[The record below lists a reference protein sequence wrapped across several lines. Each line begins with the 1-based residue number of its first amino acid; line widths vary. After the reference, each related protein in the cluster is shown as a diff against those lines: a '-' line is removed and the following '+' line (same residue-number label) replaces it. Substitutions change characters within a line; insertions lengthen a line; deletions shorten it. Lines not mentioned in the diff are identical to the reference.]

1 MWCPPLD
8 GPTLLRE
15 WPVVGGEHCRRWW
28 RWCAKCGRS
37 CPLFAPA
44 PNSLGRKRATTW
56 RCWWPRCGGGWTSIG
71 ELLFVICCPMYLL
84 PYVLVALCIDL
95 LTDHPLSRHRGVKD
109 WDVEN
114 PASIRMVGGHG
125 RICSLVLNIFRRCLH
140 SGAVGLA
147 LLFHRGGEDDDDDE
161 GGEEEEEEEEGGGKE
176 EVCRRVGSLVSKMG
190 EAMPFNAFLPHPLQL
205 PRSAIGQVLADMVEH
220 AVAMVGGGGTGGGA
234 GGGTGGGAGGGAR
247 ERRKTA
253 VWVLQAIC
261 GESFCFVCL
270 FGPICPICPI
280 YRPSD

>member
-1 MWCPPLD
+1 
-8 GPTLLRE
+8 
-15 WPVVGGEHCRRWW
+15 V
-28 RWCAKCGRS
+28 S
-37 CPLFAPA
+37 CY
-44 PNSLGRKRATTW
+44 
-56 RCWWPRCGGGWTSIG
+56 
-71 ELLFVICCPMYLL
+71 LLFVAP
-84 PYVLVALCIDL
+84 CIDL

-161 GGEEEEEEEEGGGKE
+161 GGGEE
-176 EVCRRVGSLVSKMG
+176 EVCRRVVSLVSKMG

-234 GGGTGGGAGGGAR
+234 GGGTGGGAR